1 MYCISLPQMTPS
13 ADECAKVIAELNEL
27 YARYPQYP
35 QEYFGNVKG
44 VQKRYLVSINV
55 CFEKNCKYLFYSR
68 KIYVN
73 EAIL

>member
-1 MYCISLPQMTPS
+1 MHYNSLPQMTPS

-44 VQKRYLVSINV
+44 VQKRYLVNIN
-55 CFEKNCKYLFYSR
+55 EKM
-68 KIYVN
+68 
-73 EAIL
+73 

>member
-1 MYCISLPQMTPS
+1 MRYISLPQMTPS

-44 VQKRYLVSINV
+44 VQKQYLVSINV
-55 CFEKNCKYLFYSR
+55 CFEKT
-68 KIYVN
+68 VN
-73 EAIL
+73 TYFIPEKFM